1 MLLCQENRPAR
12 HTTPCSTRWMTTLC
26 YVLVTSDGICYR
38 IHSFILR
45 CTSGF
50 FRAMLTLP
58 QVSDRP
64 DSVTLD
70 ETSKV
75 VGILLRMISGLEVP
89 MWESYDDIEAVLEAA
104 HKY

>member
-1 MLLCQENRPAR
+1 MSQEAMTNPNQSYDPMFDSLDDDFVLLVA
-12 HTTPCSTRWMTTLC
+12 
-26 YVLVTSDGICYR
+26 SDGICYR
-38 IHSFILR
+38 IPSFVLR

-75 VGILLRMISGLEVP
+75 VGILLRMICGLERYR
-89 MWESYDDIEAVLEAA
+89 SRLRGCRKIRHGRL
-104 HKY
+104 KY

>member
-1 MLLCQENRPAR
+1 MSKEAMTKPNQSYDPMFDSLDDDFVLLVA
-12 HTTPCSTRWMTTLC
+12 
-26 YVLVTSDGICYR
+26 SDGICYR

-70 ETSKV
+70 EASKV
-75 VGILLRMISGLEVP
+75 VGILLRMICGLERYR
-89 MWESYDDIEAVLEAA
+89 SRLRGCTQI
-104 HKY
+104 